1 MKKKIEKELLLMV
14 RKLLLQV
21 LIGWAKPLYTSLVA
35 STHQHCTPPPPKFVP
50 FFHYTIFWHVL
61 SYRYY
66 FKVFFSKVL
75 KTDYWLLHCSVYF
88 LEEEPTTSIC
98 DKSNSAPTAAAP
110 HCMNRRQ
117 AQCGLKYEKKCN
129 LEKKKNTYLIKEFFK
144 EKAMVP
150 NEVKNFSFLSHYF
163 SFWAAKKSTIVLVS
177 SH

>member
-1 MKKKIEKELLLMV
+1 MWMNKTNKNKLMNEAKNKNEKKIEKELLLMV

-35 STHQHCTPPPPKFVP
+35 RTHQHCTPPPPKFVP

-75 KTDYWLLHCSVYF
+75 KTDYWLLCVFSRRRAYYTR
-88 LEEEPTTSIC
+88 TTSIC

-110 HCMNRRQ
+110 HYMNRRQ
-117 AQCGLKYEKKCN
+117 AQCGLK
-129 LEKKKNTYLIKEFFK
+129 
-144 EKAMVP
+144 
-150 NEVKNFSFLSHYF
+150 
-163 SFWAAKKSTIVLVS
+163 
-177 SH
+177 

>member
-1 MKKKIEKELLLMV
+1 MKLKTKMKKKIEKELLLMV

-35 STHQHCTPPPPKFVP
+35 RTHQHCTPPPPKFVP

-88 LEEEPTTSIC
+88 LEEEPTTP
-98 DKSNSAPTAAAP
+98 APLRFATSLTLRP
-110 HCMNRRQ
+110 PLLLR
-117 AQCGLKYEKKCN
+117 
-129 LEKKKNTYLIKEFFK
+129 
-144 EKAMVP
+144 
-150 NEVKNFSFLSHYF
+150 
-163 SFWAAKKSTIVLVS
+163 TIWTGGRHSVD
-177 SH
+177 